1 MIFSK
6 RYHELIYVDPNG
18 NYIDNI
24 CGEIKYNIKQKLA
37 LILLHFAEPQK
48 YHPSRYDDMEKE
60 TTAFEI
66 AITKL
71 SDMLEYSVLGFNWR
85 YYNENDLVVQLGCI
99 FTPYLFDV
107 IELQYI
113 ELSNGEKTEFEKAI
127 NDLFI
132 KNDIPWLIH
141 DGKLIKIDAKQFEL
155 DIKAK
160 TILLMKELKEQD
172 VVFQAPYDEMSTAL
186 EFYRK
191 GNYAEVITN
200 AEKSYESVLKIL
212 CDVNRGNADKLTNK
226 VLEEKHC
233 ELPQSMIAEGF
244 REKVLMSLPY
254 IRNNSMAS
262 HGSGKDA
269 VSITK
274 EMANLAINMAAA
286 LNTYLIESFL
296 KVTMKNSEE

>member
-1 MIFSK
+1 MVFSK
-6 RYHELIYVDPNG
+6 RYQELIYVDKNG

-24 CGEIKYNIKQKLA
+24 CGEIEYSIKRKIALVLLA
-37 LILLHFAEPQK
+37 FSEPQK
-48 YHPSRYDDMEKE
+48 YHPSRYDDIEKE

-71 SDMLEYSVLGFNWR
+71 SDILEYSVLGFNWR
-85 YYNENDLVVQLGCI
+85 YYNENDLVVQLACI

-127 NDLFI
+127 NDLFM

-172 VVFQAPYDEMSTAL
+172 VVFQVPFDEMSTAL

-226 VLEEKHC
+226 VLEEQYCK
-233 ELPQSMIAEGF
+233 LPQSMNTEGF

-254 IRNNSMAS
+254 IRNNSTAC
-262 HGSGKDA
+262 HGSGKDT

-274 EMANLAINMAAA
+274 EMANLAINMASA

-296 KVTMKNSEE
+296 KVTMNKSEE